1 MITCDPAH
9 KRQSIGPFWVWIWL
23 PSGCSYQCCKLS
35 FLFLLWFVGAGSLA
49 AQSLLSQPQD
59 LEQNLRQLFPPIS
72 APDSSVFPAQ
82 SEQDPSATIF
92 PYRYRG
98 NIPELDALLPADSE
112 SASEELIR
120 QKALLPEEEK
130 EYYRLRIGAAQADR
144 SNVDSFARAF
154 LSHYP
159 RSRYRDQVFLLWLE
173 QSFAWT
179 PTLEA
184 AASAFLQNADS
195 QQLRYYWALRSQL
208 ARSQGNLL
216 DALRYR
222 LEESQLLDADQQKE
236 FRNILEGLFEKIP
249 NSNVLEQ
256 FSDEF
261 ADVSFIQQV
270 LPQLRLEKLVKERN
284 YAEGLLLCEQLLQ
297 KANLKGERVEILR
310 LEKLRVFLQ
319 LRSQLKPY
327 RVGVLLPLTST
338 IPNAAR
344 LTQQTIEGLRLAL
357 QKSPPLP
364 KNNHTIE
371 TLFDNF
377 TKVALDDN
385 TSITTEEKIVVTA
398 FADNTALMS
407 DFADPVTF
415 SRIDNQTVP
424 QLDNQ
429 TEVTKVEPLQ
439 LPLPPRWEFVFRDTK
454 LDPDTTRQ
462 GFRELVEDEH
472 VIAVIGPLARK
483 TSEAAAEVAEELK
496 VPMISLSVTTSI
508 ADLGDYVFRNNIS
521 WEQEVKALLDYTT
534 EYLQARRFVVLYPDS
549 REGREKLR
557 VFWEEAEAIGA
568 QIQNIQRY
576 ENRQNSFVDEFESF
590 TGIRRYRTDEE
601 DALIEEQKDREM
613 PEQNFDAIFLI
624 AGDQA
629 QDLEIIFPYLEVY
642 GLEDSLILGDSGWNN
657 PLLLFAPKRGTIR
670 RAVFTDSFF
679 PRSEAQEIQHFV
691 AEHERFFYRYQGYVG
706 PTAYTAYAYDTAKL
720 LLHLLT
726 QPVIQDPDAL
736 REALLN
742 QPPTQG
748 VTGRFEFQPNGEV
761 RHQMNFWTM
770 GRDRFVPISLPTLKD

>member
-1 MITCDPAH
+1 MS
-9 KRQSIGPFWVWIWL
+9 R
-23 PSGCSYQCCKLS
+23 PSGCSCQCYKLP
-35 FLFLLWFVGAGSLA
+35 LFVLLWLAGASSLA
-49 AQSLLSQPQD
+49 AQSLLSQPQE
-59 LEQNLRQLFPPIS
+59 LEQGLRQLFPPIS
-72 APDSSVFPAQ
+72 A
-82 SEQDPSATIF
+82 SATSAVTAQRERSSSGAVF

-98 NIPELDALLPADSE
+98 NIPELDALLPADPE
-112 SASEELIR
+112 SAAEELIR
-120 QKALLPEEEK
+120 QQALLPEEEK
-130 EYYRLRIGAAQADR
+130 EYYRLRIGAAQIDR
-144 SNVDSFARAF
+144 SNVDSFANAF

-173 QSFAWT
+173 QSPVWT

-184 AASAFLQNADS
+184 AASIFVQDADS
-195 QQLRYYWALRSQL
+195 QQLRYYWSLLGRTAEN
-208 ARSQGNLL
+208 QGNLA

-222 LEESQLLDADQQKE
+222 LEEARLLDNEQQKE
-236 FRNILEGLFEKIP
+236 FNKTLESLFEKIS
-249 NSNVLEQ
+249 NSSVLEQ
-256 FSDEF
+256 FSNEF
-261 ADVSFIQQV
+261 ADISFIQQA
-270 LPQLRLEKLVKERN
+270 LPQLRLERLVKERN

-297 KANLKGERVEILR
+297 EASLKGDRAEILR
-310 LEKLRVFLQ
+310 LENLQEFLR
-319 LRSQLKPY
+319 RRAQLKPY
-327 RVGVLLPLTST
+327 RVGVLLPLTTT
-338 IPNAAR
+338 IPTAAR

-357 QKSPPLP
+357 QGAPPLP
-364 KNNHTIE
+364 KDNHTVE
-371 TLFDNF
+371 PLVDNL
-377 TKVALDDN
+377 TKSTPADN
-385 TSITTEEKIVVTA
+385 TSVTTEAEMVVATST
-398 FADNTALMS
+398 DNITPVN

-415 SRIDNQTVP
+415 SRIDNQTAP
-424 QLDNQ
+424 QPDNQ
-429 TEVTKVEPLQ
+429 TEIIKAEPLK

-472 VIAVIGPLARK
+472 VMAVIGPLARR
-483 TSEAAAEVAEELK
+483 TSEAAAAEAEALK

-521 WEQEVKALLDYTT
+521 WEQEVEALLDYAT

-557 VFWEEAEAIGA
+557 VFWEQARAIGA

-576 ENRQNSFVDEFESF
+576 ENSQKSFVDEFESF

-601 DALIEEQKDREM
+601 DALIEEQKDRGI

-624 AGDQA
+624 AGDQT

-657 PLLLFAPKRGTIR
+657 PLLLFAPKRETIR
-670 RAVFTDSFF
+670 QAVFTDSFF
-679 PRSEAQEIQHFV
+679 PHSEAQEVQHFV

-720 LLHLLT
+720 LLQLLT
-726 QPVIQDPDAL
+726 QPANQDPDAL

-748 VTGRFEFQPNGEV
+748 VTGRFKFQPNGEV
-761 RHQMNFWTM
+761 WHQMNFWTM
-770 GRDRFVPISLPTLKD
+770 GRDRFVPISLPTAED

>member
-1 MITCDPAH
+1 MS
-9 KRQSIGPFWVWIWL
+9 R
-23 PSGCSYQCCKLS
+23 PSGCSCQCYKL
-35 FLFLLWFVGAGSLA
+35 LLLVLLWLAGASSLA
-49 AQSLLSQPQD
+49 AQSLLSQPQE
-59 LEQNLRQLFPPIS
+59 LEQGLRQLFPPIS
-72 APDSSVFPAQ
+72 A
-82 SEQDPSATIF
+82 SATSAVTAQREQSSSGAVF

-98 NIPELDALLPADSE
+98 NIPELDALLPADPE
-112 SASEELIR
+112 SAAEELIR
-120 QKALLPEEEK
+120 QQALLPEEEK
-130 EYYRLRIGAAQADR
+130 EYYRLRIGAAQIDR
-144 SNVDSFARAF
+144 SNVDSFAKAF

-173 QSFAWT
+173 QSPVWT

-184 AASAFLQNADS
+184 AASIFVQDADS
-195 QQLRYYWALRSQL
+195 QQLRYYWSLRGRT
-208 ARSQGNLL
+208 AENQGNLT

-222 LEESQLLDADQQKE
+222 LEEARLLDNEQQKE
-236 FRNILEGLFEKIP
+236 FNKTLESLFEKIS
-249 NSNVLEQ
+249 NSRVLEQ
-256 FSDEF
+256 FSNEF
-261 ADVSFIQQV
+261 ADVPFIQQA
-270 LPQLRLEKLVKERN
+270 LPQLRLERLVKERN

-297 KANLKGERVEILR
+297 EANLKGDRTEILR
-310 LEKLRVFLQ
+310 LENLQEFLQ
-319 LRSQLKPY
+319 RRAQLKPY
-327 RVGVLLPLTST
+327 RVGVLLPLTTT
-338 IPNAAR
+338 IPTAAR

-357 QKSPPLP
+357 QEAPPLP
-364 KNNHTIE
+364 KDTYAVE
-371 TLFDNF
+371 PTEPLVDNL
-377 TKVALDDN
+377 TKSTPADN
-385 TSITTEEKIVVTA
+385 TSVTTEAEMVVATST
-398 FADNTALMS
+398 DNITPVN

-415 SRIDNQTVP
+415 SRMDNQTAP
-424 QLDNQ
+424 QPDNQ
-429 TEVTKVEPLQ
+429 TEIIKAEPLQ

-472 VIAVIGPLARK
+472 VMAVIGPLARR
-483 TSEAAAEVAEELK
+483 TSEAAAAEAEALK

-521 WEQEVKALLDYTT
+521 WEQEVEALLDYAT

-557 VFWEEAEAIGA
+557 VFWEQARAIGA

-576 ENRQNSFVDEFESF
+576 ENSQKSFVDEFESF

-601 DALIEEQKDREM
+601 DALIEEQKDRGI

-624 AGDQA
+624 AGDQT

-657 PLLLFAPKRGTIR
+657 PLLLFAPKRETIR
-670 RAVFTDSFF
+670 QAVFTDSFF
-679 PRSEAQEIQHFV
+679 PHSEAQEVQHFV

-720 LLHLLT
+720 LLQLLT
-726 QPVIQDPDAL
+726 QPANQDPDAL
-736 REALLN
+736 REALLK
-742 QPPTQG
+742 QPPIQG

-761 RHQMNFWTM
+761 WHQMNFWTM
-770 GRDRFVPISLPTLKD
+770 GRDRFVPISLPTAED

>member
-1 MITCDPAH
+1 MS
-9 KRQSIGPFWVWIWL
+9 R
-23 PSGCSYQCCKLS
+23 PSGCSCQYYKLLL
-35 FLFLLWFVGAGSLA
+35 LFLLCFAGAGSLA
-49 AQSLLSQPQD
+49 AQSLLSQPQE
-59 LEQNLRQLFPPIS
+59 LEQGLRQLFPPIS
-72 APDSSVFPAQ
+72 ASSVVTAQ
-82 SEQDPSATIF
+82 REKSSSGVVF

-98 NIPELDALLPADSE
+98 NIPELDALLPADPE
-112 SASEELIR
+112 LAAEELVR
-120 QKALLPEEEK
+120 QQALLPEEEK
-130 EYYRLRIGAAQADR
+130 EYYRLRIGAAQIDR
-144 SNVDSFARAF
+144 SNVDSFANAF

-173 QSFAWT
+173 QSPVWT

-184 AASAFLQNADS
+184 AASIFVQDADS
-195 QQLRYYWALRSQL
+195 QQLRYYWSLLGRTAEN
-208 ARSQGNLL
+208 QGNLA

-222 LEESQLLDADQQKE
+222 LEEARLLDNEQQKE
-236 FRNILEGLFEKIP
+236 FNKTLESLFEKIS
-249 NSNVLEQ
+249 NSSVLEQ
-256 FSDEF
+256 FSNEF
-261 ADVSFIQQV
+261 ADVSFIQQA
-270 LPQLRLEKLVKERN
+270 LPQLRLERLVKERN

-297 KANLKGERVEILR
+297 EASLKGDRAEILR
-310 LEKLRVFLQ
+310 LENLQEFLR
-319 LRSQLKPY
+319 RRAQLKPY
-327 RVGVLLPLTST
+327 RVGVLLPLTTT
-338 IPNAAR
+338 IPTAAR

-357 QKSPPLP
+357 QGAPPLP
-364 KNNHTIE
+364 KDNHTVE
-371 TLFDNF
+371 PLVDNL
-377 TKVALDDN
+377 TKSTSADN
-385 TSITTEEKIVVTA
+385 TSVTTEAEMVVATST
-398 FADNTALMS
+398 DNITPVN

-415 SRIDNQTVP
+415 SRIDNQTAP
-424 QLDNQ
+424 QPDNQ
-429 TEVTKVEPLQ
+429 TEIIKAEPLK

-472 VIAVIGPLARK
+472 VMAVIGPLARR
-483 TSEAAAEVAEELK
+483 TSEAAAEKAEALK

-521 WEQEVKALLDYTT
+521 WEQEVEALLDYAT

-557 VFWEEAEAIGA
+557 VFWEQARAIGA

-576 ENRQNSFVDEFESF
+576 ENSQKSFVDEFESF

-601 DALIEEQKDREM
+601 DALIEEQKDRGI

-624 AGDQA
+624 AGDQT

-657 PLLLFAPKRGTIR
+657 PLLLFAPKRETIR
-670 RAVFTDSFF
+670 QAVFTDSFF
-679 PRSEAQEIQHFV
+679 PHSEAQEVQHFV

-720 LLHLLT
+720 LLQILT
-726 QPVIQDPDAL
+726 QPANQDPDAL

-748 VTGRFEFQPNGEV
+748 VTGRFKFQPNGEV
-761 RHQMNFWTM
+761 WHQMNFWTM
-770 GRDRFVPISLPTLKD
+770 GRDRFVPISLPTAED

>member
-1 MITCDPAH
+1 MS
-9 KRQSIGPFWVWIWL
+9 R
-23 PSGCSYQCCKLS
+23 PSGCSCQYYKLLL
-35 FLFLLWFVGAGSLA
+35 LFLLCFAGAGSLA
-49 AQSLLSQPQD
+49 AQSLLSQPQE
-59 LEQNLRQLFPPIS
+59 LEQGLRQLFPPIS
-72 APDSSVFPAQ
+72 ASSVVTAQ
-82 SEQDPSATIF
+82 REKSSSGVVF

-98 NIPELDALLPADSE
+98 NIPELDALLPADPE
-112 SASEELIR
+112 LAAEELVR
-120 QKALLPEEEK
+120 QQALLPEEEK
-130 EYYRLRIGAAQADR
+130 EYYRLRIGAAQIDR
-144 SNVDSFARAF
+144 SNVDSFANAF

-159 RSRYRDQVFLLWLE
+159 HSRYRDQVFLLWLE
-173 QSFAWT
+173 QSPVWT

-184 AASAFLQNADS
+184 AASIFVQDADS
-195 QQLRYYWALRSQL
+195 QQLRYYWSLLGRTAEN
-208 ARSQGNLL
+208 QGNLA

-222 LEESQLLDADQQKE
+222 LEEARLLDNEQQKE
-236 FRNILEGLFEKIP
+236 FNKTLESLFEKIS
-249 NSNVLEQ
+249 NSSVLEQ
-256 FSDEF
+256 FSNEF
-261 ADVSFIQQV
+261 ADVSFIQQA
-270 LPQLRLEKLVKERN
+270 LPQLRLERLVKERN

-297 KANLKGERVEILR
+297 EASLKGDRAEILR
-310 LEKLRVFLQ
+310 LENLQEFLR
-319 LRSQLKPY
+319 RRAQLKPY
-327 RVGVLLPLTST
+327 RVGVLLPLTTT
-338 IPNAAR
+338 IPTAAR

-357 QKSPPLP
+357 QGAPPLP
-364 KNNHTIE
+364 KDNHTVE
-371 TLFDNF
+371 PLVDNL
-377 TKVALDDN
+377 TKSTSADN
-385 TSITTEEKIVVTA
+385 TSVTTEAEMMVATST
-398 FADNTALMS
+398 DNITPVN

-415 SRIDNQTVP
+415 SRIDNQTAP
-424 QLDNQ
+424 QPDNQ
-429 TEVTKVEPLQ
+429 TEIIKAEPLK

-472 VIAVIGPLARK
+472 VMAVIGPLARR
-483 TSEAAAEVAEELK
+483 TSEAAAEKAEALK

-521 WEQEVKALLDYTT
+521 WEQEVEALLDYAT

-557 VFWEEAEAIGA
+557 VFWEQARAIGA

-576 ENRQNSFVDEFESF
+576 ENSQKSFVDEFESF

-601 DALIEEQKDREM
+601 DALIEEQKDRGI

-624 AGDQA
+624 AGDQT

-657 PLLLFAPKRGTIR
+657 PLLLFAPKRETIR
-670 RAVFTDSFF
+670 QAVFTDSFF
-679 PRSEAQEIQHFV
+679 PHSEAQEVQHFV

-720 LLHLLT
+720 LLQILT
-726 QPVIQDPDAL
+726 QPANQDPDAL

-748 VTGRFEFQPNGEV
+748 VTGRFKFQPNGEV
-761 RHQMNFWTM
+761 WHQMNFWTM
-770 GRDRFVPISLPTLKD
+770 GRDRFVPISLPTAED

>member
-1 MITCDPAH
+1 MS
-9 KRQSIGPFWVWIWL
+9 RL
-23 PSGCSYQCCKLS
+23 SGCSCQYYKPLL
-35 FLFLLWFVGAGSLA
+35 LFLLWFIGAGSLA
-49 AQSLLSQPQD
+49 AQSLLSQPQE
-59 LEQNLRQLFPPIS
+59 LEQGLRQLFPPIS
-72 APDSSVFPAQ
+72 ASASSAVTAQ
-82 SEQDPSATIF
+82 REQSSSGVVF

-98 NIPELDALLPADSE
+98 NIPELDALLPADPE
-112 SASEELIR
+112 LAAEELIR
-120 QKALLPEEEK
+120 QQALLPEEEK
-130 EYYRLRIGAAQADR
+130 EYYRLRIGAAQIDR
-144 SNVDSFARAF
+144 SNVDSFAKAF

-173 QSFAWT
+173 QSPVWT

-184 AASAFLQNADS
+184 AASIFVQDADS
-195 QQLRYYWALRSQL
+195 QQLRYYWSLRGRT
-208 ARSQGNLL
+208 AENQGNLV

-222 LEESQLLDADQQKE
+222 LQEARFLDNEQQKE
-236 FRNILEGLFEKIP
+236 FNRTLESLFKKIS
-249 NSNVLEQ
+249 NSSVLEQ
-256 FSDEF
+256 FSNEF
-261 ADVSFIQQV
+261 ADVPFIQQA
-270 LPQLRLEKLVKERN
+270 LPQLRLERLVKERN

-297 KANLKGERVEILR
+297 KASLKGDRAEILS
-310 LEKLRVFLQ
+310 LENLQEFLR
-319 LRSQLKPY
+319 RRAQLKPY
-327 RVGVLLPLTST
+327 RVGVLLPLTTT
-338 IPNAAR
+338 IPTAAR

-357 QKSPPLP
+357 QGAPPLP
-364 KNNHTIE
+364 KDNHTVE
-371 TLFDNF
+371 PLVDNL
-377 TKVALDDN
+377 TKSTSADN
-385 TSITTEEKIVVTA
+385 TSVTTETEMVVATST
-398 FADNTALMS
+398 DNITS
-407 DFADPVTF
+407 VNDFADPVTF
-415 SRIDNQTVP
+415 SRIDNQTAP
-424 QLDNQ
+424 QPDNQ
-429 TEVTKVEPLQ
+429 TEIIKAEPLQ
-439 LPLPPRWEFVFRDTK
+439 LPLPPRWEVVFRDTK

-472 VIAVIGPLARK
+472 VMAVIGPLARR
-483 TSEAAAEVAEELK
+483 TSEAAAAEAEALK

-521 WEQEVKALLDYTT
+521 WEQEVEALLDYAT

-557 VFWEEAEAIGA
+557 VFWEQARAIGA

-576 ENRQNSFVDEFESF
+576 ENSQKSFVDEFESF

-601 DALIEEQKDREM
+601 DALIEEQKDRGI

-624 AGDQA
+624 AGDQT

-657 PLLLFAPKRGTIR
+657 PLLLFAPKRETIR
-670 RAVFTDSFF
+670 HAVFTDSFF
-679 PRSEAQEIQHFV
+679 PRSEAQEVKHFV

-720 LLHLLT
+720 LLQLLN
-726 QPVIQDPDAL
+726 QPANQDPDAL

-761 RHQMNFWTM
+761 WHQMNFWTM
-770 GRDRFVPISLPTLKD
+770 GRDRFVPISLPTAED